1 MPLLSPFTIFT
12 QKFFVMKTAIHIG
25 SMRFYA
31 YHGVLPQEQKAGNYF
46 RVEVTLYTDFS
57 RALTSD
63 SLDDTV
69 NYVDIYQVIA
79 DEMAHPSQLLEHVA
93 GRIITALTHQFPS
106 ITGGKIIV
114 TKEKPPITGDI
125 RDVSVVVEW

>member
-1 MPLLSPFTIFT
+1 
-12 QKFFVMKTAIHIG
+12 MKTAIHIG

-69 NYVDIYQVIA
+69 NYADIYQVIA

-93 GRIITALTHQFPS
+93 GRIITALTHRFPS

>member
-1 MPLLSPFTIFT
+1 
-12 QKFFVMKTAIHIG
+12 MKTAIHIG

-69 NYVDIYQVIA
+69 NYADIYQVIA

-93 GRIITALTHQFPS
+93 DALREGLVVDDKYGFQFH
-106 ITGGKIIV
+106 
-114 TKEKPPITGDI
+114 
-125 RDVSVVVEW
+125 VVISC